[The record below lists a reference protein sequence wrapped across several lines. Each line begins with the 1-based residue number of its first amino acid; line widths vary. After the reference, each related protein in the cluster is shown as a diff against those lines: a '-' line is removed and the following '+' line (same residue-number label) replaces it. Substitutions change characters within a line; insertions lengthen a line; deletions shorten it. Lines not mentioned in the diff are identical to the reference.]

1 MLFVVSVFNICS
13 SHYYII
19 FWECI
24 EQFKGTQKSTW
35 HTARA
40 KKNLIS
46 KRQLQFLRE
55 RERCIVLFIEHM
67 DPFYKTHYL
76 SLHFTRVLIGGI
88 WESRWLTSDPIPN
101 IAFASWPKGF
111 PNNFTPD
118 QGKVSDLSPYLLHWR
133 LIKNYLLNMY
143 EVWASEP
150 LDHSHANKKGTGRE
164 DSPFSLA
171 EWMDRGK
178 RQGLSVLWGK
188 IGVEICEKADFTI
201 VRVHAEEFFLACLDN
216 NFCYM
221 YFLSLT
227 SQFGLRGLVGNF
239 RRTGRFNVHR
249 YVCIYFVK

>member
-1 MLFVVSVFNICS
+1 MCASDFDPINNSILCCLLYQFLTFVLLIIILFFESALNNLRAPKKA
-13 SHYYII
+13 H
-19 FWECI
+19 
-24 EQFKGTQKSTW
+24 GTR
-35 HTARA
+35 HEP

-188 IGVEICEKADFTI
+188 IGVEICEKQI
-201 VRVHAEEFFLACLDN
+201 LLLSVCMQRNFF
-216 NFCYM
+216 
-221 YFLSLT
+221 SLP
-227 SQFGLRGLVGNF
+227 G
-239 RRTGRFNVHR
+239 
-249 YVCIYFVK
+249 